1 MQFNNQSNLLA
12 SGPSLLSAR
21 LLVVVLV
28 LTNDD
33 DDDDGPYACSPSSC
47 CYLWHYDFHGDDE
60 KNGENCFSSEKSHCL
75 YREARAARVAPLIR
89 ARASSS
95 FCSPGTKNGFGV
107 ILGLC

>member
-1 MQFNNQSNLLA
+1 MMMTMMMVLMLALLLLA
-12 SGPSLLSAR
+12 VTCGIMTFM
-21 LLVVVLV
+21 VMMK
-28 LTNDD
+28 
-33 DDDDGPYACSPSSC
+33 
-47 CYLWHYDFHGDDE
+47 

-89 ARASSS
+89 ARASSG